1 MANHKGQQ
9 NSFICLLTALLL
21 AALLSACS
29 LPVEELRTGSV
40 VRADD
45 RAQYPTDVCSISDI
59 VSMDSITVRALPKK
73 DALLG
78 FSVSTGEEHEYRGV
92 YVSTGEKVTGG
103 QVLAELDA
111 GDLPQE
117 LREMEIRL
125 EELQE
130 KIRGLD
136 ARYEI
141 AKRRTEIQS
150 AGMNWA
156 DRQAMRDEAEEKYQ
170 AERALISD
178 EIEFSEMRLQR
189 LTTAMEAYVITAPF
203 DGTVLSAV
211 SPQRG
216 ETYTEGRNII
226 RVAEL
231 SQTIFQ
237 GETTRPEIFREDRI
251 YTIRLDKEETNVR
264 LVSASEVSQP
274 QKTEESPAKYYVYFL
289 PEAFSETVSYSKNYS
304 VSFESA
310 HRESVLSVPTSAVY
324 HANDQ
329 YYVYTLNEN
338 GSRVLRF
345 VEIGA
350 RNEYRTEILSGLREG
365 EVIISE

>member
-29 LPVEELRTGSV
+29 LPVEELHTGV
-40 VRADD
+40 IVRPDD
-45 RAQYPTDVCSISDI
+45 SPQYPTDVCSRSDI
-59 VSMDSITVRALPKK
+59 VSMDAITVHALPSQ

-92 YVSTGEKVTGG
+92 YVSTGEKVTEG
-103 QVLAELDA
+103 QVLAELDS

-117 LREMEIRL
+117 LREL
-125 EELQE
+125 EDDLEGLQQ
-130 KIRGLD
+130 KLQQLD

-141 AKRRTEIQS
+141 AKQRTDIQS
-150 AGMNWA
+150 SGMNWA
-156 DRQAMRDEAEEKYQ
+156 DRQAMREQAEEKHE
-170 AERALISD
+170 AERALILD
-178 EIEFSEMRLQR
+178 DIEFTEMRLQR
-189 LTTAMEAYVITAPF
+189 LTETQEAYVIRAPF
-203 DGTVLSAV
+203 DGTVLSAA
-211 SPQRG
+211 SPLQG

-237 GETTRPEIFREDRI
+237 GETTRPESFRKDFI

-264 LVSASEVSQP
+264 LVSASEISQP
-274 QKTEESPAKYYVYFL
+274 EKTEESPTKYYVYFL
-289 PEAFSETVSYSKNYS
+289 PEGYSGTVSYSKNYS

-310 HRESVLSVPTSAVY
+310 NRESVLSVPTSAVY

-338 GSRVLRF
+338 GSRILRF

-350 RNEYRTEILSGLREG
+350 RNEYRTEILSGLEEG